1 MCSRGEA
8 VFLRR
13 CSLKAIVLVISNKQT
28 ITTKREKTNKN
39 NQTRTNKQTQT
50 NKQEQTNK
58 NKQTRTDRQEQANK
72 NKQTRTD
79 RQEQTNKNKQ
89 TRTSRREQDGWPSR
103 DYYRLQPS
111 SHSSLCYTRP
121 VELFTPPAMLSSGS
135 SQLDCRSASSASA
148 DARKR
153 SVRVGLGRFL
163 IRLDAQKET

>member
-13 CSLKAIVLVISNKQT
+13 CSLKAIVLVIS
-28 ITTKREKTNKN
+28 KREKTNKN

-50 NKQEQTNK
+50 NNQEASLTKRRMNRQEQINK
-58 NKQTRTDRQEQANK
+58 NKQTRTDRHEQANK

-121 VELFTPPAMLSSGS
+121 GELFTPPAMLSS
-135 SQLDCRSASSASA
+135 DASA

-153 SVRVGLGRFL
+153 SVWVGLGRFL

>member
-1 MCSRGEA
+1 M
-8 VFLRR
+8 
-13 CSLKAIVLVISNKQT
+13 I
-28 ITTKREKTNKN
+28 KREKTNKN
-39 NQTRTNKQTQT
+39 IQTRTNKQTQT
-50 NKQEQTNK
+50 NNQEASLTKRRMNRQEQINK
-58 NKQTRTDRQEQANK
+58 NKQTRTDRHEQANK

-79 RQEQTNKNKQ
+79 RQKQTNKNKQ

-121 VELFTPPAMLSSGS
+121 VELFTPPAMLTSDAP
-135 SQLDCRSASSASA
+135 QIDCRSASSASA